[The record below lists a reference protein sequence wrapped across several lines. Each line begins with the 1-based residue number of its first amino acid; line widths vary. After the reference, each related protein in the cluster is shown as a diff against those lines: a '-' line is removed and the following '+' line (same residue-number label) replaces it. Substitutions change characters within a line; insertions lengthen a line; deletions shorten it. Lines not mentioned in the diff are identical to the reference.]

1 MFVIKTGSFYLV
13 GYDDITSEYLY
24 ASGTGSAMKFKDLDE
39 LDTYIEEH
47 KISGYAVPVKQWSDE
62 LIDTIVQS
70 RGYNSHI
77 NLVVVLSL

>member
-47 KISGYAVPVKQWSDE
+47 KISGYAVPVK
-62 LIDTIVQS
+62 
-70 RGYNSHI
+70 
-77 NLVVVLSL
+77 